1 MVAARFLF
9 DYLKARCHEKIGYE
23 LVARDR
29 LKIGE
34 ALKRV
39 SLGYFQTNDTGAIL
53 NAITTGLATL
63 ENMGIRMVDGFIGGY
78 LNFICILLFLF
89 VIIPECALIAVG
101 GVLLSF
107 VFLVMISRHSAANTK
122 VLNDE
127 NERLTR
133 ASLEY
138 TRGLPI
144 VKSFGMGGAVCI
156 SLSLKLPACG

>member
-1 MVAARFLF
+1 M
-9 DYLKARCHEKIGYE
+9 
-23 LVARDR
+23 
-29 LKIGE
+29 
-34 ALKRV
+34 
-39 SLGYFQTNDTGAIL
+39 IL
-53 NAITTGLATL
+53 
-63 ENMGIRMVDGFIGGY
+63 
-78 LNFICILLFLF
+78 
-89 VIIPECALIAVG
+89 
-101 GVLLSF
+101 
-107 VFLVMISRHSAANTK
+107 RHSAANTK